1 METEKLISNLE
12 EILNLLMNEDIYYI
26 DEAIQEY
33 DNQNKGV
40 NMEVLKKRKKILF
53 AHMEV
58 IFKNVQNKKFDD
70 VEKNLVKLYNFIRDD
85 YYKSTLNNYQRFEDY
100 NDELKSIKNNFRYI
114 LYNIERYQNG
124 KSLNQVYPTYP
135 KNYKSNLFKLNAK
148 DKSKSSSSGVSS
160 YVSSV
165 SDFKHNAN
173 LKYVKTNVK
182 VLRKYMK
189 ALHTMVKEATVKK
202 NISTIVTMNALDK
215 KFASLYKRIYK
226 SLEKNKDEKVKA
238 ILMKI
243 KKLNILQSINDFT
256 KEVETEKLK
265 HIREFKASVLSSF
278 FTMKLTKT
286 KTLPFL

>member
-1 METEKLISNLE
+1 MDFEKLISNLE
-12 EILNLLMNEDIYYI
+12 EILNLFMKEDIYYI
-26 DEAIQEY
+26 DETIQEY
-33 DNQNKGV
+33 DDENRGINKGI
-40 NMEVLKKRKKILF
+40 LKKRKKILF

-70 VEKNLVKLYNFIRDD
+70 VEKILVKLFNFIRDD
-85 YYKSTLNNYQRFEDY
+85 YYKSTLSNYQGFRDY
-100 NDELKSIKNNFRYI
+100 NDQLKSIKDNFRYV

-124 KSLNQVYPTYP
+124 KSLDQVYPSYP
-135 KNYKSNLFKLNAK
+135 KNYKSNLFKLNT

-165 SDFKHNAN
+165 SGYDAN

-189 ALHTMVKEATVKK
+189 NLHTVVKEATVKK
-202 NISTIVTMNALDK
+202 NISSITTTNALDK
-215 KFASLYKRIYK
+215 KFVSLYKRICK
-226 SLEKNKDEKVKA
+226 SLEKNKDEKVMA
-238 ILMKI
+238 ILMKM
-243 KKLNILQSINDFT
+243 KKLNIIQSINDFT
-256 KEVETEKLK
+256 KHIETEKLK
-265 HIREFKASVLSSF
+265 HIRDFKASLLSAF

>member
-1 METEKLISNLE
+1 MDFEKLISNLE
-12 EILNLLMNEDIYYI
+12 EILNLIMKEDIYYI

-33 DNQNKGV
+33 DDENRGINKGI
-40 NMEVLKKRKKILF
+40 LKKRKKILF

-70 VEKNLVKLYNFIRDD
+70 VEKNLVKLFNFIRDD
-85 YYKSTLNNYQRFEDY
+85 YYKSTLNNYQGFRDY
-100 NDELKSIKNNFRYI
+100 NDQLKSIKDNFRYV

-124 KSLNQVYPTYP
+124 KSLEEVYPTYP

-165 SDFKHNAN
+165 SGYDDN
-173 LKYVKTNVK
+173 LKYIKTNVK

-189 ALHTMVKEATVKK
+189 ALVTMVKETTVKK
-202 NISTIVTMNALDK
+202 NINSLLKTNALDK
-215 KFASLYKRIYK
+215 KFVSLYKKICK
-226 SLEKNKDEKVKA
+226 SLEINKDEKVKA
-238 ILMKI
+238 ILVKM
-243 KKLNILQSINDFT
+243 KKLNITQSIDDFN
-256 KEVETEKLK
+256 KHIETEKMK

-286 KTLPFL
+286 KLIPYL

>member
-1 METEKLISNLE
+1 MDFEKLISNLE
-12 EILNLLMNEDIYYI
+12 EILNLIMKEDIYYI

-40 NMEVLKKRKKILF
+40 NNEVLKKRKKILF

-58 IFKNVQNKKFDD
+58 IFKNVQDKKFDD
-70 VEKNLVKLYNFIRDD
+70 AEKNLVKLYNFIRDD
-85 YYKSTLNNYQRFEDY
+85 YYKSTLRNYQGFRGY
-100 NDELKSIKNNFRYI
+100 NDQLKSIKDNFRYV

-124 KSLNQVYPTYP
+124 KSLDQVYPTYP
-135 KNYKSNLFKLNAK
+135 KNYKSNLFILNLP
-148 DKSKSSSSGVSS
+148 KSKSSSSGVSS

-165 SDFKHNAN
+165 SGHDAD

-189 ALHTMVKEATVKK
+189 ALVTMVKEATVKK
-202 NISTIVTMNALDK
+202 NISSLLKTNALDK
-215 KFASLYKRIYK
+215 KFVSLYKRICK

-238 ILMKI
+238 ILVKM
-243 KKLNILQSINDFT
+243 KKLNITQSIDDFN
-256 KEVETEKLK
+256 KHIETEKMK

-286 KTLPFL
+286 KLVPFL

>member
-1 METEKLISNLE
+1 MDFEKLISNLE
-12 EILNLLMNEDIYYI
+12 EILSFIMKEDIDYI
-26 DEAIQEY
+26 DEAIEEY
-33 DNQNKGV
+33 DNENRGINKG
-40 NMEVLKKRKKILF
+40 VLKKRKKILF
-53 AHMEV
+53 AQFEV

-85 YYKSTLNNYQRFEDY
+85 YYKSTLSNYQGFIDY
-100 NDELKSIKNNFRYI
+100 NNNLKSIKDNFRYV

-124 KSLNQVYPTYP
+124 KSLEEIYPTYP
-135 KNYKSNLFKLNAK
+135 KKFKADIFKLNLP
-148 DKSKSSSSGVSS
+148 KSSSSGVSS

-165 SDFKHNAN
+165 SGYNDN
-173 LKYVKTNVK
+173 LKFIKTNVK

-189 ALHTMVKEATVKK
+189 ALVTMVKEATVKK
-202 NISTIVTMNALDK
+202 NISSLLKTNALDK
-215 KFASLYKRIYK
+215 KFVSLYNKICK

-238 ILMKI
+238 ILIKM
-243 KKLNILQSINDFT
+243 KKLNITPSMNDFN
-256 KEVETEKLK
+256 KYVETKKME

>member
-1 METEKLISNLE
+1 MDFEKLISNLE
-12 EILNLLMNEDIYYI
+12 EILNLLMKEDIYYI

-33 DNQNKGV
+33 DNENRGINKGIV
-40 NMEVLKKRKKILF
+40 KKRKKILF
-53 AHMEV
+53 AYMEV

-85 YYKSTLNNYQRFEDY
+85 YYKSTLSNYQGFRDY
-100 NDELKSIKNNFRYI
+100 NDQLKSIKDNFRYV

-124 KSLNQVYPTYP
+124 KSLDEIYPTYP
-135 KNYKSNLFKLNAK
+135 KNYKSNLFKLNAM

-165 SDFKHNAN
+165 SGYDAD

-189 ALHTMVKEATVKK
+189 ALVTMVKEATVKK
-202 NISTIVTMNALDK
+202 NISSLLKTNALDK
-215 KFASLYKRIYK
+215 KFISLYKKICK
-226 SLEKNKDEKVKA
+226 SLEINKDEKVKA
-238 ILMKI
+238 ILVKM
-243 KKLNILQSINDFT
+243 KKLNITQSIDDFN
-256 KEVETEKLK
+256 KHIETEKMK

-286 KTLPFL
+286 KLVPFL